1 VQESGATRTSQAT
14 ISAALAAANAMARA
28 NLGFDPLGSEGRF
41 AVEGGG
47 HSVAEMAYRD
57 LDATLQLLADRA
69 QYITGST
76 GAAIAL
82 RRLGK
87 NDMLCRASSGV
98 NAPELGAL
106 LSTEFGLSGES
117 VRTRQALRCDDAER
131 DARVNREVCRQM
143 GIASVVVMP
152 VVHDDEVLGVFE
164 LFSGRVNAF
173 GERDLSALQRL
184 SGMVETAIE
193 LAHAA
198 VAAPERFKS
207 SASAPQTGLQENP
220 PVAGRDSILEDD
232 AILEV
237 DGFEVVAANGP
248 EDQVAE
254 AVPEVRA
261 EARAVRQI
269 DAPAVTAA
277 AGVLQPA
284 SDLTSGLISQP
295 SSNPSSQPSSNPMAQ
310 TEVAVPVMPAAAR
323 KPIFWSAAGAGAS
336 ASEPMEA
343 DQSRVPV
350 GLRNLRKCEAC
361 GFPVSASRSLCVEC
375 EEKKWRGQLRRP
387 QASVSQ
393 APVRQAQASQSH
405 VSPAHGSLS
414 EISEAENRQKTP
426 LQKSSA
432 AAATAAGI
440 TMRPAAGLAGTSGSR
455 VAAPETPAQGSV
467 LSGTLAGLS
476 IPPAET
482 SSHPTRAF
490 AAAARASAPVF
501 SGRETAG
508 SSPALSAG
516 SVADPAAGP
525 AVSPSASIGI
535 APITRIEIREQ
546 GEAGVT
552 MQVGSAAATE
562 AGLQPAA
569 AASGLVVEAGL
580 SDVLKASV
588 GPSTAAVSTVGESAA
603 TVSEHSQR
611 LSAPAPAPAPELVLS
626 AGLAPAQSW
635 FGANKYIL
643 AALLVVGAAV
653 AAVVLR

>member
-14 ISAALAAANAMARA
+14 ISAALAAANAMALA
-28 NLGFDPLGSEGRF
+28 NLGSDGRF
-41 AVEGGG
+41 PGEGSG
-47 HSVAEMAYRD
+47 HSMAEMAYRD

-207 SASAPQTGLQENP
+207 SAFATETGLQKNP
-220 PVAGRDSILEDD
+220 PVAGHDSILEDD
-232 AILEV
+232 TILEV
-237 DGFEVVAANGP
+237 DGFEVVAANGR

-254 AVPEVRA
+254 VGREVRA
-261 EARAVRQI
+261 EARVERQI
-269 DAPAVTAA
+269 DAPADPT
-277 AGVLQPA
+277 
-284 SDLTSGLISQP
+284 SDLNSQP
-295 SSNPSSQPSSNPMAQ
+295 SSHPRSNLSSIPMAQ
-310 TEVAVPVMPAAAR
+310 TEVAVPGIPAAAR
-323 KPIFWSAAGAGAS
+323 KPIFWSSAGAGAS
-336 ASEPMEA
+336 ASEAMEA

-393 APVRQAQASQSH
+393 VPVRHGQASPAP
-405 VSPAHGSLS
+405 VSPAHVALT
-414 EISEAENRQKTP
+414 EISEPKNPQKTP
-426 LQKSSA
+426 LQRSSA
-432 AAATAAGI
+432 AAAMAAGI
-440 TMRPAAGLAGTSGSR
+440 TVRSAAGLPGASGPG
-455 VAAPETPAQGSV
+455 VAAPETPAQGPV

-476 IPPAET
+476 IPPVET
-482 SSHPTRAF
+482 SSHPVRAF
-490 AAAARASAPVF
+490 AVAASASAPVF
-501 SGRETAG
+501 SGRDTAG

-516 SVADPAAGP
+516 SVADPVAAAGP

-535 APITRIEIREQ
+535 AYPMTRTETE
-546 GEAGVT
+546 ENAAGVT
-552 MQVGSAAATE
+552 TQVAGEPAPGSVLKTVSTSSVPVAEAA
-562 AGLQPAA
+562 L
-569 AASGLVVEAGL
+569 SGA
-580 SDVLKASV
+580 LKASV
-588 GPSTAAVSTVGESAA
+588 GPSAPAVSTVGESAA

-611 LSAPAPAPAPELVLS
+611 LAAPAPELVLS
-626 AGLAPAQSW
+626 AGLTPAQSW

-643 AALLVVGAAV
+643 AVLLVVGAAL